1 MKQYH
6 VIVVNRKTQAKAYM
20 TRTPVNHAQA
30 CTILSKLT
38 KHSFRLETLEE
49 VLQ

>member
-1 MKQYH
+1 MKKYH
-6 VIVVNRKTQAKAYM
+6 VIVINRKTQSKSYM
-20 TRTPVNHAQA
+20 TKTPVNHQQA

-49 VLQ
+49 VAQ

>member
-6 VIVVNRKTQAKAYM
+6 VIVISRKTQAKSYM
-20 TRTPVNHAQA
+20 TRTPVNHQQA
-30 CTILSKLT
+30 CTILSKLA

-49 VLQ
+49 VTQ